1 MKLKVV
7 ESDTES
13 TESKISWDSK
23 IDSSDNDILAQPICK
38 DQLQKISNLQQ
49 DLKPGDYVLVKFKP
63 VGKKKFVI
71 NMWQQ
76 LLRLFLKLK

>member
-23 IDSSDNDILAQPICK
+23 VDSSDDEILAQPICK
-38 DQLQKISNLQQ
+38 DRGKDLLQKISNLQQ
-49 DLKPGDYVLVKFKP
+49 DLKSGDYVLVKFKP
-63 VGKKKFVI
+63 VG
-71 NMWQQ
+71 
-76 LLRLFLKLK
+76 